1 MVLELQTRLQHS
13 AFHAA
18 SKLIALDFC
27 DLQDELGFNMDL
39 LDIGGGFPGSD
50 DTELQFEEV
59 SLLLLSAFKRKPLPP
74 ASVVFIFIFF
84 GLERLIFNLFVLLPR
99 SRL

>member
-1 MVLELQTRLQHS
+1 MVLELQTPLQHS

-18 SKLIALDFC
+18 SKLVALDFR

-50 DTELQFEEV
+50 DAELQFEEV
-59 SLLLLSAFKRKPLPP
+59 SLLLLS
-74 ASVVFIFIFF
+74 V
-84 GLERLIFNLFVLLPR
+84 
-99 SRL
+99 

>member
-1 MVLELQTRLQHS
+1 MLELQTRLQCP

-18 SKLIALDFC
+18 SKLIALDFR

-50 DTELQFEEV
+50 DAELQFEEV
-59 SLLLLSAFKRKPLPP
+59 SLLFLSVFKRKPLPP
-74 ASVVFIFIFF
+74 ASVFYFF
-84 GLERLIFNLFVLLPR
+84 LPR
-99 SRL
+99 VSDI

>member
-1 MVLELQTRLQHS
+1 
-13 AFHAA
+13 
-18 SKLIALDFC
+18 
-27 DLQDELGFNMDL
+27 MDL

-59 SLLLLSAFKRKPLPP
+59 SLLLLSVFKWKPLPP
-74 ASVVFIFIFF
+74 ASVLFF
-84 GLERLIFNLFVLLPR
+84 FLFDLECLIFNLFALLPR